1 MRRRPCPA
9 ARKILA
15 ELAVDIALRRY
26 ERTRSRAAL
35 IRLGDARREAMA
47 A

>member
-1 MRRRPCPA
+1 MIRRRCPA
-9 ARKILA
+9 ARKILL

-26 ERTRSRAAL
+26 ERTRSRSAL
-35 IRLGDARREAMA
+35 VRLADARREAMA